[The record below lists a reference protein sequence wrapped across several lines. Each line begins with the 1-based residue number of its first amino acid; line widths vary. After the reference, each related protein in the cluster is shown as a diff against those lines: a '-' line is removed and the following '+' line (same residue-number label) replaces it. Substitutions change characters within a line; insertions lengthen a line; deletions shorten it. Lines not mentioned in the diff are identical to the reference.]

1 MEISFVIITEEDF
14 AAITKAVVATSPPTT
29 PDITN
34 LK

>member
-1 MEISFVIITEEDF
+1 MEISF
-14 AAITKAVVATSPPTT
+14 AAITGTDVAAMTKAVAATSPPTT